1 MKKRKQSNNDKSHPP
16 STLCTVYFV
25 FLCIFGQY
33 TKYESKAGEDVCK
46 HNCTKLRK
54 KILKCNL

>member
-1 MKKRKQSNNDKSHPP
+1 MKKRNKAITTNLILLQ
-16 STLCTVYFV
+16 LCA
-25 FLCIFGQY
+25 LCIFGQY

>member
-1 MKKRKQSNNDKSHPP
+1 MKKRKQSNNDESHPP

-33 TKYESKAGEDVCK
+33 TKFMS
-46 HNCTKLRK
+46 LRLWK
-54 KILKCNL
+54 MSANITILN